1 MAGVLTGAD
10 ADPRWLLT
18 LYVAGASPRSAGAI
32 DTVRRI
38 SAEDDAECLGLLP
51 GRVELRIVD
60 VSEQPAPAISDDI
73 VAVPTLVKRL
83 PPPLRTLV
91 GNLADADR
99 VRAGLDLG
107 PVGGDQ
113 ASAGPSGEGRCP

>member
-1 MAGVLTGAD
+1 VTAVAD
-10 ADPRWLLT
+10 SETDLQWLLT
-18 LYVAGASPRSAGAI
+18 LYVSGASPRSAEAI

-38 SAEDDAECLGLLP
+38 CDEELP

-60 VSEQPAPAISDDI
+60 VGEQPALAIGDDI
-73 VAVPTLVKRL
+73 LAVPTLVKRQ
-83 PPPLRTLV
+83 PAPLRRLV

-107 PVGGDQ
+107 PVRPRQ
-113 ASAGPSGEGRCP
+113 ASAGPTGEGR

>member
-1 MAGVLTGAD
+1 MTD
-10 ADPRWLLT
+10 TDTDTDRRWSLT
-18 LYVAGASPRSAGAI
+18 LYVAGASPRSAEAI

-38 SAEDDAECLGLLP
+38 CDEELA

-60 VSEQPAPAISDDI
+60 VGEQPALAIGEGI
-73 VAVPTLVKRL
+73 VAVPTLVKQ
-83 PPPLRTLV
+83 PAPLRRLV

-107 PVGGDQ
+107 PLGDHQ
-113 ASAGPSGEGRCP
+113 ESAGPTGEGR

>member
-1 MAGVLTGAD
+1 MTATD
-10 ADPRWLLT
+10 TDRRWSLT
-18 LYVAGASPRSAGAI
+18 LYVAGASPRSAEAI

-38 SAEDDAECLGLLP
+38 CDEELG

-60 VSEQPAPAISDDI
+60 VSEQPATAISDDI
-73 VAVPTLVKRL
+73 LAVPTLVKQW
-83 PPPLRTLV
+83 PPPSRRLV

-107 PVGGDQ
+107 PVGRDQ
-113 ASAGPSGEGRCP
+113 ASAGPNGEGR

>member
-1 MAGVLTGAD
+1 VTATD
-10 ADPRWLLT
+10 TDRRWSLT
-18 LYVAGASPRSAGAI
+18 LYVAGASPRSAEAI

-38 SAEDDAECLGLLP
+38 CDEELG

-60 VSEQPAPAISDDI
+60 VSEQPATAISDDI
-73 VAVPTLVKRL
+73 LAVPTLVKQW
-83 PPPLRTLV
+83 PPPSRRLV

-107 PVGGDQ
+107 PVGRGQ
-113 ASAGPSGEGRCP
+113 ASARPSSEGR

>member
-1 MAGVLTGAD
+1 VTATATD
-10 ADPRWLLT
+10 TDRRWSLT
-18 LYVAGASPRSAGAI
+18 LYVAGASPRSAEAI

-38 SAEDDAECLGLLP
+38 CDEELG

-60 VSEQPAPAISDDI
+60 VSEQPATAISDDI
-73 VAVPTLVKRL
+73 LAVPTLVKQW
-83 PPPLRTLV
+83 PPPSRRLV

-107 PVGGDQ
+107 PVGRGQ
-113 ASAGPSGEGRCP
+113 ASARPSSEGR

>member
-1 MAGVLTGAD
+1 MD
-10 ADPRWLLT
+10 RQRRP
-18 LYVAGASPRSAGAI
+18 ASPRSAEAI

-38 SAEDDAECLGLLP
+38 CDEELG

-60 VSEQPAPAISDDI
+60 VSEQPATAISDDI
-73 VAVPTLVKRL
+73 LAVPTLVKQW
-83 PPPLRTLV
+83 PPPSRRLV

-107 PVGGDQ
+107 PVGRGQ
-113 ASAGPSGEGRCP
+113 ASARPSSEGR